1 VAATGDPEGLQ
12 SYAGR
17 GGMYLDHKYNSG
29 SKVMSPQVG
38 GKYGKYLVER
48 MLVAATGDARGLRS
62 YAEQKGSYLNH
73 KHGRW

>member
-1 VAATGDPEGLQ
+1 MAATGDLRLG
-12 SYAGR
+12 GR
-17 GGMYLDHKYNSG
+17 YLDHKYNSG
-29 SKVMSPQVG
+29 SKVMSQQVG
-38 GKYGKYLVER
+38 GKYLVER